1 MHINPFI
8 ESKVALEN
16 DCKNK
21 KITIVLVYMSFF
33 SGETPCSATGAG
45 TGAKRGR
52 PHVDP
57 KGRAMKTPKRKMQ
70 LCLRSHAVPNHARV
84 PWPRT
89 IHGAGEPAGHRT
101 RILYRHQLYYTLP
114 HLTIF
119 TRTIFTL
126 ARHFCIIF
134 QTRSSL
140 IVCTRCMRA
149 MFILKDVHARHERIQ
164 WHTSGI

>member
-52 PHVDP
+52 
-57 KGRAMKTPKRKMQ
+57 TPAETGFWGDIQ
-70 LCLRSHAVPNHARV
+70 FL
-84 PWPRT
+84 
-89 IHGAGEPAGHRT
+89 G
-101 RILYRHQLYYTLP
+101 
-114 HLTIF
+114 
-119 TRTIFTL
+119 
-126 ARHFCIIF
+126 
-134 QTRSSL
+134 
-140 IVCTRCMRA
+140 MR
-149 MFILKDVHARHERIQ
+149 R
-164 WHTSGI
+164 